1 MLTPL
6 GGVEKS
12 LILTRRV
19 LEVRRPVVQLYA
31 GVLAAPCEPQHV
43 VAPIVDLVLEFTD
56 RLARQTHVVDDV
68 QRPVDLPHI
77 ATAVQ
82 SLIIIQPGIYHT
94 RRYLVFE
101 VPRLLAGCD
110 LAPNQIRRI

>member
-1 MLTPL
+1 MMMTMMTTLTM
-6 GGVEKS
+6 
-12 LILTRRV
+12 RV

-43 VAPIVDLVLEFTD
+43 VASVVDLVLEFTD
-56 RLARQTHVVDDV
+56 RLTCQTHVVDDV

-82 SLIIIQPGIYHT
+82 SPPQSTSSFSRGPHSSL
-94 RRYLVFE
+94 
-101 VPRLLAGCD
+101 PRV
-110 LAPNQIRRI
+110 